1 MDGKLHN
8 DPCVLTFKEYP
19 GPLVPKHPKDCSV
32 TTYVGHRVLKTLIR
46 CNFSPP
52 SSTGQ
57 QYLYSGSEDGK
68 VHIWNLDGTVARVID
83 VGAGLTKAYR
93 SRPLL
98 DEGAWRYFGYEG
110 RRRRSEVS
118 AVVRDVSWHPYESV
132 LVLLRNCLTVA
143 DFGLG
148 NVIVDVGWGDR
159 GSNNSCLGGRD
170 RMRGVIL
177 EIGTTLHRTR

>member
-1 MDGKLHN
+1 MDGKQHN
-8 DPCVLTFKEYP
+8 DVWVLTLQEYP
-19 GPLVPKHPKDCSV
+19 GPPVPKHPKDCSV